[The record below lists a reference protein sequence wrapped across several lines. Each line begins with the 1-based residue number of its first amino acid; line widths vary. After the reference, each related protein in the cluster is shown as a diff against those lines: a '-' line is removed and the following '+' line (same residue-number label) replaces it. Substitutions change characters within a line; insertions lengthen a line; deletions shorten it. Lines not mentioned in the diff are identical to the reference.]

1 MNIISGGVNKCGIE
15 VARMHIEKFLDDLRL
30 QKCLIRLFFL
40 LVVLA
45 GYAELVAEIPE
56 KHALTIER
64 PLTHRL
70 FLI

>member
-15 VARMHIEKFLDDLRL
+15 VARMHIEKFLDGLRL
-30 QKCLIRLFFL
+30 QKCFVRLFFPV

-45 GYAELVAEIPE
+45 RYAESVAEIPE

-64 PLTHRL
+64 PHRL

>member
-1 MNIISGGVNKCGIE
+1 
-15 VARMHIEKFLDDLRL
+15 MHIEKFLDGLRL
-30 QKCLIRLFFL
+30 QKCFVRLFFPV

-45 GYAELVAEIPE
+45 RYAESVAEIPE

-64 PLTHRL
+64 PHRL